1 LRTASALTPTAA
13 RLHFILPLERLGGKT
28 GMAAGRSGTCRSFS
42 CAAPRRGGHIHG
54 RWFVVPC
61 MKMIQLQQAD
71 GAPVLVNAEA
81 VTFAQPGGGGT
92 MIVLMGGTTLTVAD
106 SYEAVVELFDPE
118 RQAAEPC

>member
-1 LRTASALTPTAA
+1 
-13 RLHFILPLERLGGKT
+13 
-28 GMAAGRSGTCRSFS
+28 
-42 CAAPRRGGHIHG
+42 
-54 RWFVVPC
+54 

-71 GAPVLVNAEA
+71 GAPVLINADA